1 MRGNAIIALGNI
13 ADPAAISALE
23 ETLQHPKPQI
33 RAYSAWALGK
43 IGGKETKEILK
54 EALSKEEKPKV
65 VKEIK
70 AALK

>member
-33 RAYSAWALGK
+33 RAYSAWALGRTGNRK
-43 IGGKETKEILK
+43 AKETLK
-54 EALSKEEKPKV
+54 KALSKEKKPKAI
-65 VKEIK
+65 KEIE
-70 AALK
+70 ATLG